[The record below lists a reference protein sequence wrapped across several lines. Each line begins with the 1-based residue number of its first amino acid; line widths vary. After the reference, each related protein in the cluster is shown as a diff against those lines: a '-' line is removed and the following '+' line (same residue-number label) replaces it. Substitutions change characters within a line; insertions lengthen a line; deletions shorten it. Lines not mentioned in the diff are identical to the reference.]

1 MEHLIHHAENSPK
14 QRYPGI
20 VVCNKSLHV
29 NGTTYA
35 MEFYVLS
42 DGSMKC
48 DIRDINNALET
59 VKKLQ
64 GHWAEWDTDKFATLP
79 ANQRFMCFIAQE
91 VEKVI
96 PELVKQD
103 PQTKLYE
110 VNSNI
115 APLLVEAVKELD
127 TSVGV
132 LNNLALGL
140 QEECIGLNKQ
150 KEALKQEVTELKNQ
164 IEILET
170 KTNQQS
176 NKISE
181 LESKL
186 ETLLQSP
193 NDKKKSYDIN
203 SKTQSSWEYGWLNS
217 NMWRL
222 LSFFLLGRSLSDPVG
237 IISEFRMWRFVIIA
251 VINIIF
257 LFVWIILKLRK
268 NKKEMLGLVKNDED
282 DSGVWSHW
290 KELFLPLNITILV
303 TLQMLNSNNS
313 TIKVVFVT
321 IIIALFIIIYRLYRD
336 KKRFWGRIVSVVVDL
351 NLLMKI
357 VMDLKGVA

>member
-1 MEHLIHHAENSPK
+1 
-14 QRYPGI
+14 
-20 VVCNKSLHV
+20 
-29 NGTTYA
+29 
-35 MEFYVLS
+35 
-42 DGSMKC
+42 
-48 DIRDINNALET
+48 
-59 VKKLQ
+59 
-64 GHWAEWDTDKFATLP
+64 
-79 ANQRFMCFIAQE
+79 
-91 VEKVI
+91 
-96 PELVKQD
+96 
-103 PQTKLYE
+103 
-110 VNSNI
+110 
-115 APLLVEAVKELD
+115 
-127 TSVGV
+127 
-132 LNNLALGL
+132 
-140 QEECIGLNKQ
+140 
-150 KEALKQEVTELKNQ
+150 
-164 IEILET
+164 
-170 KTNQQS
+170 
-176 NKISE
+176 
-181 LESKL
+181 
-186 ETLLQSP
+186 
-193 NDKKKSYDIN
+193 
-203 SKTQSSWEYGWLNS
+203 
-217 NMWRL
+217 
-222 LSFFLLGRSLSDPVG
+222 LLGRSLSDPVG